1 MKQKYEN
8 EVHIL
13 EKQISDLKN
22 EIAELQGQAVVLKEA
37 QHMTACRHKEEK
49 KQLQTKWD
57 EEKILLQEKLRMEH
71 EMELKDR
78 LKQAEESFNR
88 EREGLIQNGA
98 WTEEK
103 VRGLTQ
109 ELEQLHQEQLKSLVE
124 KHTLEKEKLQKQLLE
139 KHQRELQEG
148 R

>member
-13 EKQISDLKN
+13 EKQISDLTK

-37 QHMTACRHKEEK
+37 QHMTACRHKEEQR
-49 KQLQTKWD
+49 QLQTKWD
-57 EEKILLQEKLRMEH
+57 EEKALLQEKLRMEH
-71 EMELKDR
+71 EMELKER

-88 EREGLIQNGA
+88 EREGLTQNGT
-98 WTEEK
+98 WTEER

-139 KHQRELQEG
+139 QHQRELQEG